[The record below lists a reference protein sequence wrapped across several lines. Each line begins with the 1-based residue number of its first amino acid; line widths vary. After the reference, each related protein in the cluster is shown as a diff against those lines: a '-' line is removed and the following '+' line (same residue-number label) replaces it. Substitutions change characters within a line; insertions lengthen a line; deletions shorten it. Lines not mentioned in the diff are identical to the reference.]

1 MLHILVCDDEETF
14 ARALVCKIEALPDF
28 SPAVCGCGT

>member
-14 ARALVCKIEALPDF
+14 ARALVRKIEALPDF